1 MLDGEINEKELVLWG
16 RAFRTAG
23 EIDRFCRTHTR
34 NEDDYYETITEMIL
48 QCLGGEAEQRTW
60 RELSDYYA
68 MIQSEIESLEDFVRN
83 FLRWVFKEQPY
94 PTGEQL
100 VIRANKLL
108 SKKRTNRNDR

>member
-48 QCLGGEAEQRTW
+48 QCLGGEEQEEW
-60 RELSDYYA
+60 RVLSDCYA
-68 MIQSEIESLEDFVRN
+68 AIENERDELREWKERAIDIMTQFCDFMTIA
-83 FLRWVFKEQPY
+83 EA
-94 PTGEQL
+94 G
-100 VIRANKLL
+100 
-108 SKKRTNRNDR
+108 KKATEEPE